1 MFRFRQVRAYART
14 QVGQTFVEYAL
25 ILAAVS
31 AGVLLT
37 LTWTGIST
45 AVQAAL
51 DSVIG
56 AF

>member
-1 MFRFRQVRAYART
+1 MRSTR
-14 QVGQTFVEYAL
+14 GQTFVEYAV

-37 LTWTGIST
+37 LTWTGLADVMQT
-45 AVQAAL
+45 AL
-51 DSVIG
+51 DTVAG